1 MEATR
6 AIITKLTKTI
16 DNLTLERF
24 ERWKV
29 ARVQSV
35 LVNKL
40 TLDTKT
46 HTEAMETIQAQF
58 IETTEKVMKLEQR
71 AIIQGALSAR
81 KVSELQALVNQK
93 NHCIDVVH
101 KQLRAWE
108 SLNLKQG
115 QTLKPD
121 CIRVA
126 AQRKERCASKKR
138 EKALRNHFN
147 MKLLAMTTSSA
158 QAEKEKMKEAKKLN
172 KLMQQRAISEKK
184 NVALESKIKTLEFEI
199 EAFPFLFLCDC
210 K

>member
-16 DNLTLERF
+16 DNLNLERF

-46 HTEAMETIQAQF
+46 HTEAMETIQAQL
-58 IETTEKVMKLEQR
+58 IETTEKGMELEQR

-81 KVSELQALVNQK
+81 KVSELQAL
-93 NHCIDVVH
+93 
-101 KQLRAWE
+101 LRAWE